1 MNQKTSSKIAHA
13 ARFLVTAR
21 AMECRDYLAPPY
33 RLALDILEV
42 LGTDKWYKSCEIA
55 QYLMDTNSNYREKGL
70 NPGTVC
76 QVLQALRKG
85 SVALLSHPKQGWY
98 FRKEQS

>member
-1 MNQKTSSKIAHA
+1 MNQKTSSKIACA
-13 ARFLVTAR
+13 APFLVTAS
-21 AMECRDYLAPPY
+21 AVECRDYLDRPY

-42 LGTDKWYKSCEIA
+42 LREGKQWYKSCEIA
-55 QYLMDTNSNYREKGL
+55 QHLMDTNNDYREKGL

-85 SVALLSHPKQGWY
+85 SVALSSHPKQGWY
-98 FRKEQS
+98 FHKE